1 MLAQRGEAGEEGVAL
16 VLLGTPELG
25 VGAVEPVEDAEDPE
39 TLVEPGDR
47 KKITESAANCR
58 FH

>member
-1 MLAQRGEAGEEGVAL
+1 MAL

-47 KKITESAANCR
+47 KKITEAAANCR